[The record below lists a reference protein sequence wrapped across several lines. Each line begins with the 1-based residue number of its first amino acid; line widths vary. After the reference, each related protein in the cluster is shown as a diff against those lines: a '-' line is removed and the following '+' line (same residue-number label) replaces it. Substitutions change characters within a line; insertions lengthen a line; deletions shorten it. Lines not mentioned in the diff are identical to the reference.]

1 MNKRILYLV
10 GFGIVVVVVVS
21 VKVFVM
27 QPKVVAG
34 QVYDCATKQPIAGV
48 TVVAHQ
54 QGWGWDQYLVWDK
67 DYSTR
72 TQTDSSGNFRLDI
85 THGDYANLTA
95 VKDGYR
101 QAFQNEVP
109 GLTMKVGLL
118 TGDNTKNSYN
128 CIPEEECLATRQDG
142 NVTVGWNKCTDP
154 EPKLYK

>member
-1 MNKRILYLV
+1 MKKLIILIIII
-10 GFGIVVVVVVS
+10 IVIGLSVVIQQS
-21 VKVFVM
+21 FLKVKVA
-27 QPKVVAG
+27 AG
-34 QVYDCATKQPIAGV
+34 QVYDCATEQPIAGV
-48 TVVAHQ
+48 AVVAHQ